1 LRRAEKEEAHKA
13 YRKLMEKF
21 NDPALLPRECPVAVE
36 KKIAAQ
42 AAEAARARIYM
53 MDQGDL
59 FDYDDFFYNRIMK
72 KKGDNSY
79 RIFNNINRCAH
90 MHFGTGGILAR
101 ARGARHVVQCYLSGV
116 QLPLCL
122 RYSSPAR
129 LAGSFP
135 QAHGRDP
142 EKILTVW
149 CSNDYLGMSRNPVV
163 LEAMRH
169 ALDKYG
175 AGSGGTRN
183 ISGNG
188 QYHEMLEAELADLH
202 RKVWHF

>member
-1 LRRAEKEEAHKA
+1 MHVIVPVHRRTKDQLSSIFRRAEKEEAHKA

-90 MHFGTGGILAR
+90 MHFGTGAR
-101 ARGARHVVQCYLSGV
+101 SAALGTVLSICCQVTLVLTPLFTRQACWVFPASAR
-116 QLPLCL
+116 P
-122 RYSSPAR
+122 
-129 LAGSFP
+129 
-135 QAHGRDP
+135 
-142 EKILTVW
+142 
-149 CSNDYLGMSRNPVV
+149 
-163 LEAMRH
+163 
-169 ALDKYG
+169 
-175 AGSGGTRN
+175 
-183 ISGNG
+183 
-188 QYHEMLEAELADLH
+188 
-202 RKVWHF
+202 